1 VLQKTK
7 DAPAQKT
14 MQNSAMQAR
23 NVLESLGIDHSNIP
37 KRAVLLVDDV
47 YDSGWTLTIAAY
59 LLRKAGSGVVYP
71 FALAKASTRG
81 G

>member
-1 VLQKTK
+1 
-7 DAPAQKT
+7 

-23 NVLESLGIDHSNIP
+23 NVLESLAIDDSQRP
-37 KRAVLLVDDV
+37 LQSPVLLVDDI

-59 LLRKAGSGVVYP
+59 LLKKAGSGAVYP
-71 FALAKASTRG
+71 FAIAKASTRG